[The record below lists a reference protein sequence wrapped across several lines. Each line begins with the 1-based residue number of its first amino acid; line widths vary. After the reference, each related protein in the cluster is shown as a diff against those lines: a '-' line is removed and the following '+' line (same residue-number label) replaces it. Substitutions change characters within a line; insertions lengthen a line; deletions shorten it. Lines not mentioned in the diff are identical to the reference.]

1 MNIKLPYNNSSNIPF
16 LFLTFGYFIYN
27 FLISKMII
35 YPFLGGYFGNVSLF
49 FLIYYLLTRSVNIL
63 TIELLFFLL
72 EVYIVVIALV
82 AFLLDIPYSNSNYM
96 LSQTIIGVLLNLT
109 MFFVAKNLVFSNKW
123 GKIFIFLSICIATVV
138 FLNIDEYNIY
148 QPNIPNIKEEY
159 LNYISSYQG
168 FARSIILILFFVI
181 SVYFRKTIIIL
192 LTYIFGIIIFL
203 FIGSRTEFAIFIMA
217 NIFLHFVQVNRKII
231 FNRTIV
237 TVFSSLIIVIL
248 LFMFISLPNSRI
260 LGLGSLN
267 NDSSWQLRTKFK
279 EYAIRQIMENPI
291 LGNYGDYI
299 NHFEIGAYSHN
310 LLSVWIDLGLFG
322 FLFYVFILFYLW
334 YFLAKNC
341 LFRQLSAYQN
351 MYVLSLFYTTVS
363 FIFSK
368 DYNFILFGF
377 TCGIVSYIISH
388 KK

>member
-1 MNIKLPYNNSSNIPF
+1 MNIKLPYNNISNIAF
-16 LFLTFGYFIYN
+16 LLLTFGFFIYN
-27 FLISKMII
+27 FLIAKRII

-49 FLIYYLLTRSVNIL
+49 ILIVYYLLIRSVSIL

-82 AFLLDIPYSNSNYM
+82 NFLLDIPYSNSNHM
-96 LSQTIIGVLLNLT
+96 LSQTVSGVLLNLT

-123 GKIFIFLSICIATVV
+123 GKKFIFLSIFIATVV
-138 FLNIDEYNIY
+138 LLNINEYGMY

-168 FARSIILILFFVI
+168 FARSIMLILFFVI
-181 SVYFRKTIIIL
+181 SVYFRKTVIIL
-192 LTYIFGIIIFL
+192 LTYILGIMIFL
-203 FIGSRTEFAIFIMA
+203 FIGSRTEFVIYVAA
-217 NIFLHFVQVNRKII
+217 NLFLHCVQANRKII
-231 FNRTIV
+231 FNRTII
-237 TVFSSLIIVIL
+237 TVFSALIIVFL
-248 LFMFISLPNSRI
+248 MFISIPNSRI
-260 LGLGSLN
+260 LGLLSLN

-279 EYAIRQIMENPI
+279 EYTIRQIMENPI

-299 NHFEIGAYSHN
+299 NHFGIGTDSHN
-310 LLSVWIDLGLFG
+310 LLSAWIDLGLFG

-368 DYNFILFGF
+368 DYSFMLFGF